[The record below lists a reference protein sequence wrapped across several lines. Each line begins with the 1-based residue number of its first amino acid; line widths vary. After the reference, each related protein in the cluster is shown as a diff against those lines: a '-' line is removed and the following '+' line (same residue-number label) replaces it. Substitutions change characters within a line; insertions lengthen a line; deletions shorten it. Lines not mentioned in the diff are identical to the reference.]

1 MSLSGIKRLHK
12 TYHSGKPNQ
21 IDVLSNAELSLKEG
35 EVVALVAPSGAGK
48 STLLHI
54 AGLLDTPDSGDV
66 ILKGEMLNVKSD
78 ARRTI
83 IRRRDIGFIYQ
94 FHHLL
99 PEFSAAENIMI
110 PRWQMV
116 SRAPKPMT
124 AQENCFLRWD
134 WEAVSSTALRS
145 CLEGNNKELLFV
157 EP

>member
-1 MSLSGIKRLHK
+1 MNESVLELKGLHK
-12 TYHSGKPNQ
+12 TYNSGKPNQ

-83 IRRRDIGFIYQ
+83 IRRRDIGFVYQ

-110 PRWQMV
+110 PQM
-116 SRAPKPMT
+116 ADGIP
-124 AQENCFLRWD
+124 
-134 WEAVSSTALRS
+134 RS
-145 CLEGNNKELLFV
+145 KAYDLSLIHI
-157 EP
+157 

>member
-1 MSLSGIKRLHK
+1 MNESVLELKGLHK
-12 TYHSGKPNQ
+12 TYNSGKPNQ

-99 PEFSAAENIMI
+99 P
-110 PRWQMV
+110 
-116 SRAPKPMT
+116 
-124 AQENCFLRWD
+124 
-134 WEAVSSTALRS
+134 
-145 CLEGNNKELLFV
+145 
-157 EP
+157 